1 VVFNNESCIKRFTKI
16 LEDNNPIEYYS
27 ADSRPLG
34 KSFAEWTVKWWQW
47 VYSIPRPKNPITD
60 TTGKLCEIGQTGEI
74 WFLGGKPAD
83 KSSYLPVRNC
93 AVPSGLPILFPVI
106 NCEANQIE
114 FPLLDNTGLI
124 ENVTT
129 HMKLIRSKVC
139 YINGT
144 QIPVQHVR
152 SEPIIFDIEITYDNV
167 FGLERAGKTRA
178 SADGYWVFL
187 KPLRKGNY
195 FVNFSGSCSSGIR
208 RSGAEYHLE
217 IV

>member
-1 VVFNNESCIKRFTKI
+1 
-16 LEDNNPIEYYS
+16 LEDDNPIEYYS
-27 ADSRPLG
+27 ADSKVLG
-34 KSFAEWTVKWWQW
+34 NSFAEWTVKWWKW
-47 VYSIPRPKNPITD
+47 VYSIPKDENPISD
-60 TTGKLCEIGQTGEI
+60 STGELSEVGQPGEV

-83 KSSYLPVRNC
+83 KSCEVPVRNC
-93 AVPSGLPILFPVI
+93 KIRSGLPILFPVI
-106 NCEANQIE
+106 NCEANKIE
-114 FPLLDNTGLI
+114 FPLLDDKGLI

-152 SEPIIFDIEITYDNV
+152 SEPIIFDIVVTHDNV
-167 FGLERAGKTRA
+167 FGLEGAGRTTA

-187 KPLRKGNY
+187 KRLKKGNY
-195 FVNFSGSCSSGIR
+195 LVNFSGSCSGGVR

-217 IV
+217 VL